1 MNKIIWGQYD
11 AADYPL
17 KHFFYNEI
25 PENIKG
31 ILIKMCE
38 RKLAVFRGGIA
49 FIFLLSKTDY
59 QLKDL
64 DMLAT
69 IDNRDAIIDVL
80 SESDI
85 VYVSPSLT
93 GCPLIMKEGC
103 VTELFKKNVTE

>member
-25 PENIKG
+25 PENIRG

-49 FIFLLSKTDY
+49 FIFLLNKTDY

-64 DMLAT
+64 DM
-69 IDNRDAIIDVL
+69 
-80 SESDI
+80 
-85 VYVSPSLT
+85 
-93 GCPLIMKEGC
+93 
-103 VTELFKKNVTE
+103 